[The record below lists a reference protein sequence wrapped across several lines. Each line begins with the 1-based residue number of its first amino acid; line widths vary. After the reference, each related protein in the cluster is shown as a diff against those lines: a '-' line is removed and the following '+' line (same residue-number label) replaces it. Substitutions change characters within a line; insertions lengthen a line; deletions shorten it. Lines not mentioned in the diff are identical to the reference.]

1 MELLKK
7 NRLCFNCPKGGHQ
20 RMNCLFKCFKC
31 RGEGSLREISIHRFS
46 LCYLSKKLIYCRHKY
61 YMMILYKKNL

>member
-31 RGEGSLREISIHRFS
+31 RGEGSLHSA
-46 LCYLSKKLIYCRHKY
+46 LCNTRYGNNVTRDSQLLA
-61 YMMILYKKNL
+61 

>member
-31 RGEGSLREISIHRFS
+31 RGEGSLHSAVCNTRYGNNVTRDSQ
-46 LCYLSKKLIYCRHKY
+46 LLA
-61 YMMILYKKNL
+61 